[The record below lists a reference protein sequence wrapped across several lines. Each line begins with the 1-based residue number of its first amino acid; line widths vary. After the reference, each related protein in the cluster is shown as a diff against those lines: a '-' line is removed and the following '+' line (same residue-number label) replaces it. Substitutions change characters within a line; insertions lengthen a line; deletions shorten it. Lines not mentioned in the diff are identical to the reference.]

1 MSVFPRANL
10 SPDGSMLLTLDKA
23 SLMKQIIN
31 HQPIEVN
38 TALPEDRAQVQVI
51 DTTPEVKALKKKPTT
66 AKLVHLKE
74 QFNTRIKNKSSYGNY
89 VEIVYAL

>member
-1 MSVFPRANL
+1 MSVIPRANL

-23 SLMKQIIN
+23 SLKKQIIN

-51 DTTPEVKALKKKPTT
+51 DTTPEVKTLKKKPTA

-74 QFNTRIKNKSSYGNY
+74 QFNTRIKNKSS
-89 VEIVYAL
+89 

>member
-1 MSVFPRANL
+1 M
-10 SPDGSMLLTLDKA
+10 
-23 SLMKQIIN
+23 
-31 HQPIEVN
+31 
-38 TALPEDRAQVQVI
+38 
-51 DTTPEVKALKKKPTT
+51 PEVKALKKKPTT